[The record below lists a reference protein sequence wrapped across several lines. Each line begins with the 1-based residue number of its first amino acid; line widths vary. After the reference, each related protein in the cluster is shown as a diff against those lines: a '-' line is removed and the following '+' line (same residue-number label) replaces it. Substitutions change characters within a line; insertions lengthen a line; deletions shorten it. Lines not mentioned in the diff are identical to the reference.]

1 MLLLAP
7 LETHLPVSDCHADV
21 MFMLGTIL
29 RAAPDESGLEKAGDC
44 LQEAHS
50 DHSGLRECQ
59 GDSHV
64 LRERV
69 GALWREQG
77 RLLL

>member
-7 LETHLPVSDCHADV
+7 LETRLPVSDCHADV

-29 RAAPDESGLEKAGDC
+29 HAASDESGLEKAGDC

-50 DHSGLRECQ
+50 DHSGPRKCH

-64 LRERV
+64 LQERA

-77 RLLL
+77 PLLL